1 MKGEKWD
8 ASCLTVG
15 ERSMLR
21 RCAGEMMG
29 NDLLAVEVFYKAV
42 GHRKIY
48 HEKVCFAALCMECL
62 WREEDGTRVLP
73 IEEIFRSIYQSKDTT
88 ESMKKR
94 LVSYIDI
101 PWSDDGF
108 LLNKICRIVRILRSS
123 DGGTRP
129 DFERLAD
136 DLAHWN
142 DPDKWV
148 QKRWLRTICRTFSF
162 DETKVEEE

>member
-1 MKGEKWD
+1 
-8 ASCLTVG
+8 
-15 ERSMLR
+15 
-21 RCAGEMMG
+21 
-29 NDLLAVEVFYKAV
+29 
-42 GHRKIY
+42 
-48 HEKVCFAALCMECL
+48 
-62 WREEDGTRVLP
+62 
-73 IEEIFRSIYQSKDTT
+73 
-88 ESMKKR
+88 MKKR